1 MADPTTGLVA
11 FGAGLL
17 SFFAPCVLPV
27 IPGYI
32 AFVTGGAD
40 ASTRRR
46 LTLTIAFVAGF
57 SIAFVAIGLLVGL
70 VGSTGAFQA
79 AETWLER
86 IGGAIIIAFGLYM
99 TGLLKLGFLEREV
112 RYHGTAPEAL
122 GPIGGAAFLGAA
134 FGIGWSPCVGPVL
147 ASILVLAGL
156 EGGAVTG
163 GLLLAAYAAGLAI
176 PFLLL
181 GVTADRGAAW
191 LDRHK
196 GLARGTEIVG
206 GVLLIALGIFV
217 FTGSLARLISLVVP
231 KNPL

>member
-32 AFVTGGAD
+32 AFITGGAE
-40 ASTRRR
+40 ASTGRR
-46 LTLTIAFVAGF
+46 LTLTAAFVGGF
-57 SIAFVAIGLLVGL
+57 SVAFVAIGLLAGL

-99 TGLLKLGFLEREV
+99 TGLLKLPFLEREI
-112 RYHGTAPEAL
+112 RYHGTAPAAL

-134 FGIGWSPCVGPVL
+134 FGVGWSPCVGPVL
-147 ASILVLAGL
+147 ASILLLAGL
-156 EGGAVTG
+156 EGGALTG
-163 GLLLAAYAAGLAI
+163 AILLALYAAGLAI
-176 PFLLL
+176 PFLAL

-191 LDRHK
+191 LKRHQ

-206 GVLLIALGIFV
+206 GILLIVVGIFV
-217 FTGSLARLISLVVP
+217 FTGSIARLISYVIP